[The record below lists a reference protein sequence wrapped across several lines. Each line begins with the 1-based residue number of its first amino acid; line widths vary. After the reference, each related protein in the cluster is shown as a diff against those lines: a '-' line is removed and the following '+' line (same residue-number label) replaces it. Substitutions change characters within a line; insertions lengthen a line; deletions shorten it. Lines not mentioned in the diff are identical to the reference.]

1 MRVKTETSQIFD
13 FGLTGKEEQNEFNLE
28 KYKELAYGS
37 PRGAALAQIVDERW
51 LQWLQIVDDAPW
63 IRNWH
68 KSLLLADSHRSLPDS
83 GEAVDPSGWLMRG
96 STPLGRVLVDEE
108 LGHQARIAYSIF
120 AESVWGYGVLGWLD
134 RDARGKLKQGAIG
147 TGSRVKSSCAL
158 RCIWRLQ
165 NVKHPSTTRKYMFD
179 DAIYRG
185 TGLMVPCEFGDLD
198 RWLEPLWFEVCNSS
212 K

>member
-51 LQWLQIVDDAPW
+51 LQWLKIVDDAPW
-63 IRNWH
+63 LRNWH
-68 KSLLLADSHRSLPDS
+68 KSLLLAGSRRSLGLPES
-83 GEAVDPSGWLMRG
+83 HLLKG

-134 RDARGKLKQGAIG
+134 RDSRGKLKQGAIG

-185 TGLMVPCEFGDLD
+185 TGLMIPCEFGDLD

>member
-51 LQWLQIVDDAPW
+51 IQWLQIVDDAPW
-63 IRNWH
+63 LRNWN
-68 KSLLLADSHRSLPDS
+68 KSLLLADSRRSTS
-83 GEAVDPSGWLMRG
+83 STERWLMRG
-96 STPLGRVLVDEE
+96 STPLGRVLVDGE

-120 AESVWGYGVLGWLD
+120 AEAVWGYGVLGWLD
-134 RDARGKLKQGAIG
+134 RDSRGKLKQGAIG
-147 TGSRVKSSCAL
+147 TDSRVKSSSAL
-158 RCIWRLQ
+158 RCIWKLQ
-165 NVKHPSTTRKYMFD
+165 NVKCPSTTRKYMFD

-185 TGLMVPCEFGDLD
+185 TGLLVPCEFGDLD
-198 RWLEPLWFEVCNSS
+198 RWLEPLWFEACNS
-212 K
+212 